1 MKDEINKMTEIEDP
15 DLTGRTQ
22 IETNKLKNEM
32 MKKHNVA
39 DYFND
44 IQKDVMLVI
53 KQKCEGNPLCSM
65 QFLIN
70 LMTNGMVTTK
80 DKVLYPSGKSFFDC
94 YQLND
99 WTP

>member
-53 KQKCEGNPLCSM
+53 KQK
-65 QFLIN
+65 
-70 LMTNGMVTTK
+70 
-80 DKVLYPSGKSFFDC
+80 
-94 YQLND
+94 
-99 WTP
+99 